1 MVYLE
6 LASDYIYTDES
17 IPCTNFHVHALP
29 LECTLCARLT
39 VYAICEGLRHNGKIL
54 FKHEVTTCML
64 FSLLI
69 GLSNSHRNIKASK
82 KANVSFFLSLLLTV
96 VGSIWSL
103 NFDFQFDIVSCKL

>member
-1 MVYLE
+1 MVCLE
-6 LASDYIYTDES
+6 LASDYFYTDES

-69 GLSNSHRNIKASK
+69 GLSNQS
-82 KANVSFFLSLLLTV
+82 
-96 VGSIWSL
+96 
-103 NFDFQFDIVSCKL
+103 